1 LPISGKKINMALT
14 KEQKKKAIDDLKKKV
29 ADLKSAVFIDF
40 SKVNSQDLFA
50 FRKELKAA
58 GCNVKVSKKTLLGL
72 AFGEKYAAI
81 WEQAKVNIPG
91 QLAVVFGVTDE
102 IAPSRISVQF
112 GKKAEA
118 LKVLGGIFEEK
129 YIDKA
134 KVLEL
139 ASLPSRSELLSR
151 LVGSLSSS
159 MTKFVRVL
167 DKIRES
173 KEAPAVAAA
182 APAPA
187 PQA

>member
-1 LPISGKKINMALT
+1 MALT
-14 KEQKKKAIDDLKKKV
+14 KEQKKKVIDELKKKV
-29 ADLKSAVFIDF
+29 ADQKSAVFLDF
-40 SKVNSQDLFA
+40 SKVKSQDLFA

-58 GCNVKVSKKTLLGL
+58 GCNLKVSKKTLLGL

-81 WEQAKVNIPG
+81 WKRAKENVPG
-91 QLAVVFGVTDE
+91 QLAVVFGIKDE

-167 DKIRES
+167 DKIREA
-173 KEAPAVAAA
+173 KGTPAVPAVAA
-182 APAPA
+182 PAA

>member
-1 LPISGKKINMALT
+1 MPLT
-14 KEQKKKAIDDLKKKV
+14 KEQKKKAIDELKKKV
-29 ADLKSAVFIDF
+29 ADQKSAVFLDF
-40 SKVNSQDLFA
+40 SKVNAQDLFT

-58 GCNVKVSKKTLLGL
+58 GCALKVSKKTLLGL

-81 WEQAKVNIPG
+81 WEQAKASIPG
-91 QLAVVFGVTDE
+91 QLAVVFGTKDE

-112 GKKAEA
+112 GKKAEN
-118 LKVLGGIFEEK
+118 LKVLGGIFEDK

-167 DKIRES
+167 DKIREV
-173 KEAPAVAAA
+173 KTPQAPAA
-182 APAPA
+182 APAA
-187 PQA
+187 PSQA